1 VNHFIEGRGVDG
13 FAANPLEATVQRMRK
28 GGSVIGITGGISTG
42 KSTFSQLLKERTGA
56 AFFDADVAARSLV
69 DDDAE
74 VRELL
79 GARFGPEIFSATG
92 DLNRAAL
99 RAIVFAEPEK
109 RRALEQILHP
119 RIRQQ
124 WSTAAN
130 HSRQTGE
137 LFLADI
143 PLLYETNGEN
153 LCDAV
158 VVVACSASI
167 QQERLM
173 NRAHL
178 PLDEAIA
185 MIGAQMPLTQKI
197 ARADHLV
204 WNNGPLAGL
213 AAQAETLAALLRR

>member
-1 VNHFIEGRGVDG
+1 MPKRV
-13 FAANPLEATVQRMRK
+13 A
-28 GGSVIGITGGISTG
+28 VIGITGGIATG
-42 KSTFSQLLKERTGA
+42 KSTFSRLLRERTGA
-56 AFFDADVAARSLV
+56 AFFDADTAARSLV
-69 DDDAE
+69 DEADVRALLRAE
-74 VRELL
+74 F
-79 GARFGPEIFSATG
+79 GAEIFSVTG

-109 RRALEQILHP
+109 KRALEQILHP
-119 RIRQQ
+119 RIREQ

-130 HSRQTGE
+130 HSRQTGA

-158 VVVACSASI
+158 VVVACSAAL
-167 QQERLM
+167 QQARLM

-178 PLDEAIA
+178 SAADAAA
-185 MIGAQMPLTQKI
+185 MIAAQTPLAQKI

-204 WNNGPLAGL
+204 WNNGPVVAL
-213 AAQAETLAALLRR
+213 AAQVEMLAARWV

>member
-1 VNHFIEGRGVDG
+1 MSSR
-13 FAANPLEATVQRMRK
+13 T
-28 GGSVIGITGGISTG
+28 SVIGITGGISTG
-42 KSTFSQLLKERTGA
+42 KSTFSKLLGEQTGA

-69 DDDAE
+69 DDDGE

-79 GARFGPEIFSATG
+79 RAQFGTGIFSATG
-92 DLNRAAL
+92 HLNRSAL

-109 RRALEQILHP
+109 KRALEQILHP
-119 RIRQQ
+119 RIREQ

-143 PLLYETNGEN
+143 PLLYETNGEI

-158 VVVACSASI
+158 VVVACSQSL

-173 NRAHL
+173 NRARL
-178 PLDEAIA
+178 PLAEATA
-185 MIGAQMPLTQKI
+185 MISAQMPLAQKI

-204 WNNGPLAGL
+204 WNNGPVAGL
-213 AAQAETLAALLRR
+213 AAQAEMLAALWR